1 MGSYRIELLL
11 GTAAGGHFEQS
22 VYQKHRDPLF
32 TDCIS
37 CRVHELITVP
47 IHANRITIDA
57 SVFRQT
63 VSVAGTRDH

>member
-22 VYQKHRDPLF
+22 VHQKHRDPLF

-37 CRVHELITVP
+37 YRVHDLITVP

-57 SVFRQT
+57 
-63 VSVAGTRDH
+63 